1 MTNDDCTTRTVDTAT
16 THKTTHS
23 AAGTQAH
30 DFCGGGSA
38 AGLRRRLGCSGCGCG
53 SGGSAAARLALRLAA
68 AASASSR
75 ATTAATAATAA
86 GGATTAS
93 STKISPSAPR
103 HLPCEAFA
111 ILSQWG
117 AARPSRAAQ
126 LALAAVLCD
135 PTCEEARQAE
145 ALRVARICHLSS
157 AQHARVRAAAN
168 RERAQT
174 GQIACDSW

>member
-1 MTNDDCTTRTVDTAT
+1 M
-16 THKTTHS
+16 THS

-38 AGLRRRLGCSGCGCG
+38 AGLRRRLGCSGSGCG
-53 SGGSAAARLALRLAA
+53 SGGSAAARPALRLAA

-93 STKISPSAPR
+93 STKMSPSAPR

-117 AARPSRAAQ
+117 AARPSRAAP
-126 LALAAVLCD
+126 LGVGSALCD
-135 PTCEEARQAE
+135 PTCDGADTPEAPRI
-145 ALRVARICHLSS
+145 ARICHLSS

-168 RERAQT
+168 GTRAQA
-174 GQIACDSW
+174 GEGACDSW